1 MWSRLSRLLVWL
13 YRLDGWQRASLIG
26 ALLGPTY
33 FLVFRLPAFLRG
45 DRPFTRSEID
55 GDIAAMVG
63 FYLLALLIWAWALQN
78 LPPWDR
84 DEFRRARDE
93 RRMLYAPRA
102 VETTA
107 RILPSSITFLASLP
121 RQTRLAL
128 RGSRKQSSNEER
140 DPRLL
145 PDLPGRSVPPREP
158 RGPLGGPSSATPYP
172 YAARETRYGETLAIG
187 EIITPPG
194 EDLTRKEVRSIDD
207 PPSLSERWLR
217 LTFARH
223 GDELAVLLAS
233 AALAALVLSSL
244 MDQSWWPGV
253 SGAIG
258 FVTFTL
264 YRAVRAL
271 WWPRDTPDPEPPTR
285 SRSPRP

>member
-1 MWSRLSRLLVWL
+1 V
-13 YRLDGWQRASLIG
+13 
-26 ALLGPTY
+26 
-33 FLVFRLPAFLRG
+33 RG

-63 FYLLALLIWAWALQN
+63 FYLLALMIWGWSLQN
-78 LPPWDR
+78 LPPWRR
-84 DEFRRARDE
+84 DEFRFARSK
-93 RRMLYAPRA
+93 RRMLYTLRA

-107 RILPSSITFLASLP
+107 RILPSSVTFLASLP
-121 RQTRLAL
+121 RQTWLAL
-128 RGSRKQSSNEER
+128 RGSRQRPSHHER
-140 DPRLL
+140 DLDLL
-145 PDLPGRSVPPREP
+145 PDPAGRPVPPREP
-158 RGPLGGPSSATPYP
+158 LRPSIGPSSATRYP

-187 EIITPPG
+187 EIIAPPG
-194 EDLTRKEVRSIDD
+194 DDFTRKEVRSIDD
-207 PPSLSERWLR
+207 PPSLAERFLR
-217 LTFARH
+217 FTFGRH
-223 GDELAVLLAS
+223 DEVTVLLAS
-233 AALAALVLSSL
+233 AALAALLLSSL

-285 SRSPRP
+285 SPSPRP